1 MSLKNIIVDSNNTLV
16 VLNLHAFIPK
26 VSFVIN
32 HAPLGEIL
40 LIDSQV
46 PHLPSRSS
54 GKFIFNAVELI

>member
-1 MSLKNIIVDSNNTLV
+1 MSLKNIIVDSNKTLA
-16 VLNLHAFIPK
+16 VLNLHAFILT

-40 LIDSQV
+40 LIDSHF
-46 PHLPSRSS
+46 PHLPSRST